1 MIEEDDER
9 RNPRSSTTDVFSI
22 LRDGNKG
29 PTSNNDIGIL
39 QDDDNNNEHDNT
51 AEKFG
56 SHLFMIG

>member
-1 MIEEDDER
+1 MIEGDDER

-29 PTSNNDIGIL
+29 PTSNDIGI

>member
-1 MIEEDDER
+1 MIEEDNER
-9 RNPRSSTTDVFSI
+9 QNPRSSTFGSV
-22 LRDGNKG
+22 LRDGNNG